1 MIIILITVTFKYK
14 SVLLLYMYINT
25 NQNESIKKYVLS
37 LVENKRDL
45 LDEQVGPN
53 VDNTLLVIA
62 RNPGLSINKY
72 CEYLNK
78 DNNQKRNLGY
88 VNVYTRIKKL
98 ENLRLIKKEVAVV
111 NVDSKTD
118 TNREFYYSVSTL
130 GLYYIFMKNLISS
143 DIDII
148 LKNRD
153 DNLFKIFLYPYIEIN
168 TLEHLGSKD
177 IVSAIFKYLVN
188 CTKIIDSVVVDHL
201 IKAEKNSGDI
211 QMVGFPNSSICPE
224 DNEDMWSYGPKFSI
238 DYLRNRYDI
247 QWLDENNIKV
257 IDEVIEDKKI
267 IRITNEKGKE
277 ELIVE
282 LHPETQNAILLD
294 TKTNSEIA
302 EFGIDKHIDY
312 ENGYVLLDFIPL
324 TLNQYLDHLFN
335 NKSFYFYYDIEN
347 SLHELCFT
355 ILQAIRYDPY
365 ATADMFCEIQRNC
378 EIIVKDV
385 KFRKLAEQSR
395 GISEKTYYHELD
407 IHPIP
412 RTNLL

>member
-1 MIIILITVTFKYK
+1 
-14 SVLLLYMYINT
+14 
-25 NQNESIKKYVLS
+25 
-37 LVENKRDL
+37 
-45 LDEQVGPN
+45 
-53 VDNTLLVIA
+53 
-62 RNPGLSINKY
+62 
-72 CEYLNK
+72 
-78 DNNQKRNLGY
+78 LGY

-98 ENLRLIKKEVAVV
+98 ENLGLIKKAEVGI
-111 NVDSKTD
+111 NNYSKTD
-118 TNREFYYSVSTL
+118 INREFCYSVSTL

-148 LKNRD
+148 LKNRND
-153 DNLFKIFLYPYIEIN
+153 DLFKIFLYPYIEID
-168 TLEHLGSKD
+168 TLEQLEGRD

-188 CTKIIDSVVVDHL
+188 CAKIIDSVVVDHL
-201 IKAEKNSGDI
+201 IRTERNNGDI

-267 IRITNEKGKE
+267 IRITNEKGNKE

-282 LHPETQNAILLD
+282 LHPETQNAMLLD

-302 EFGIDKHIDY
+302 EFGIDIHIDY

-324 TLNQYLDHLFN
+324 TLNQYLDHLFKN
-335 NKSFYFYYDIEN
+335 ELFYFYYDIED

-355 ILQAIRYDPY
+355 ILQVIRYDPY
-365 ATADMFCEIQRNC
+365 ATADKFYEIQRNC

-395 GISEKTYYHELD
+395 KTSEKTYYHELD

-412 RTNLL
+412 RTN

>member
-1 MIIILITVTFKYK
+1 MIENI
-14 SVLLLYMYINT
+14 
-25 NQNESIKKYVLS
+25 NQNQDIKKYMLS
-37 LVENKRDL
+37 LVESKRDI

-53 VDNTLLVIA
+53 VDNALLVIA
-62 RNPGLSINKY
+62 RNPGLSIYKCY
-72 CEYLNK
+72 EYLNNDYK
-78 DNNQKRNLGY
+78 QKKKKNLGY

-98 ENLRLIKKEVAVV
+98 ENLGLIKKAEVGI
-111 NVDSKTD
+111 NNYSKTD
-118 TNREFYYSVSTL
+118 INREFCYSVSTL

-148 LKNRD
+148 LKNRND
-153 DNLFKIFLYPYIEIN
+153 DLFKIFLYPYIEID
-168 TLEHLGSKD
+168 TLEQLEGRD

-188 CTKIIDSVVVDHL
+188 CAKIIDSVVVDHL
-201 IKAEKNSGDI
+201 IRTERNNGDI

-267 IRITNEKGKE
+267 IRITNEKGNKE

-282 LHPETQNAILLD
+282 LHPETQNAMLLD

-302 EFGIDKHIDY
+302 EFGIDIHIDY

-324 TLNQYLDHLFN
+324 TLNQYLDHLFKN
-335 NKSFYFYYDIEN
+335 ELFYFYYDIED

-355 ILQAIRYDPY
+355 ILQVIRYDPY
-365 ATADMFCEIQRNC
+365 ATADKFYEIQRNC

-395 GISEKTYYHELD
+395 KTSEKTYYHELD

-412 RTNLL
+412 RTN